1 MKKHRSNDE
10 KQQQY
15 TLKKLSVGL
24 LSVAIGAV
32 AVLAGPT
39 YFAEEINT
47 TVVAGLDQTT
57 IVEATVPATTVE
69 TSASQAPSK
78 EAPALSQVQAENT
91 EVPAVAAGYFRL
103 HLKTLPAGDIA
114 NLGLWIWDDVEQPSA
129 NWPMGAL
136 SLKDAQKDD
145 YGYYIDIKLSEKQ
158 QKKISWLIND
168 KVSGQNLT
176 GDRNVELLAPA
187 MNEAWV
193 DEEFNSHTYPPLEK
207 GLVRINYQNADDKYD
222 NLTAWLFDDVKEP
235 SKDWPKGAA
244 NKTGIGPYGAYWDVP
259 LKDAA
264 KLLGFVLLDQSK
276 TGDDMKIQPN
286 DYKFQDL
293 EHHTQ
298 VFVHDKDPKVYNNPY

>member
-69 TSASQAPSK
+69 TSAIQAPSK

-129 NWPMGAL
+129 NWPAGAL
-136 SLKDAQKDD
+136 SLKDAQNDD

-176 GDRNVELLAPA
+176 GDKNVQLLAPA
-187 MNEAWV
+187 MN
-193 DEEFNSHTYPPLEK
+193 
-207 GLVRINYQNADDKYD
+207 
-222 NLTAWLFDDVKEP
+222 
-235 SKDWPKGAA
+235 
-244 NKTGIGPYGAYWDVP
+244 
-259 LKDAA
+259 
-264 KLLGFVLLDQSK
+264 
-276 TGDDMKIQPN
+276 
-286 DYKFQDL
+286 
-293 EHHTQ
+293 
-298 VFVHDKDPKVYNNPY
+298 